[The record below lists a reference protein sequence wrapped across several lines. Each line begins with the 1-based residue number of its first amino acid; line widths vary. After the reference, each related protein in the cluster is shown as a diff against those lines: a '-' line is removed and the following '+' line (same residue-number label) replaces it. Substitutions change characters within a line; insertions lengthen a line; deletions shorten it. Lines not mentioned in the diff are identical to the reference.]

1 MEFIFEK
8 ETDKDF
14 PTTVSDL
21 KKYLQER
28 SFGVLWELNLKDKLQ
43 EKGQD
48 FNTNFMIL
56 EVCNPVKAALVLNQ
70 RIEAG
75 YMLPCKMGVYE
86 KNGKTWVGM
95 QNPLKLIEIMGDE
108 SLRGFAEEVADTLRS
123 AIEETI

>member
-8 ETDKDF
+8 ESDKDF
-14 PTTVSDL
+14 STAVNDL
-21 KKYLQER
+21 KTCLQR
-28 SFGVLWELNLKDKLQ
+28 KSFGVLWELNLKDKLQ

-48 FNTNFMIL
+48 FNTNFMVL
-56 EVCNPVKAALVLNQ
+56 EVCNPAKAALVLNQ

-75 YMLPCKMGVYE
+75 FMLPCKMGVYE

-95 QNPLKLIEIMGDE
+95 QNPIKLVEVMGDE
-108 SLRGFAEEVADTLRS
+108 SLRGFAEEVAETLRS